1 MPPQEKPDP
10 AVSFRDSLQDL
21 IVIVEKLSPYC
32 QNIEDL
38 VGMAQLAL
46 ENDAQVRVLMKLVAG
61 K

>member
-1 MPPQEKPDP
+1 MPPEPKLDP
-10 AVSFRDSLQDL
+10 AVSFRESLKDL
-21 IVIVEKLSPYC
+21 IVIVEKLAPYC

-46 ENDAQVRVLMKLVAG
+46 DNDGQLRLLMKQVTS